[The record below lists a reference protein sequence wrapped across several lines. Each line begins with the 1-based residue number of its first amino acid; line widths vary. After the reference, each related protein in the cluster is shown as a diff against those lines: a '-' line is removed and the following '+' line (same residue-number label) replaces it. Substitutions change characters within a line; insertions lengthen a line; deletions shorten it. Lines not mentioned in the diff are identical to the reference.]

1 MHAYDKTLLVVLAGV
16 VIVTGFVIIFNVG
29 SHRRQAQPEAVVDPV
44 TDKIAKRFDP
54 VERSCE
60 QHCLNDKVFYN
71 TPAYHTCMKECA
83 DKGGMADQISVDAC
97 EVALSALDLHI
108 DREANPLGPTH
119 DPQKDHEGT
128 LRLRKLCQTSS
139 NRLALVRQY
148 LTDERLPFL
157 MEAYAKAARDCSEMA
172 EVCVKYLPQA
182 VQPKQE

>member
-1 MHAYDKTLLVVLAGV
+1 MHKIDKTVLVVFTV
-16 VIVTGFVIIFNVG
+16 VAIVVSMFFIVRSDRWKG
-29 SHRRQAQPEAVVDPV
+29 VVDPV
-44 TDKIAKRFDP
+44 TDKIAKQFDP

-60 QHCLNDKVFYN
+60 RHCLNDKVFYN
-71 TPAYHTCMKECA
+71 TPAYHTCMKECVN
-83 DKGGMADQISVDAC
+83 KGGMADQISADAC

-108 DREANPLGPTH
+108 DRETNPLGPTH

-128 LRLRKLCQTSS
+128 LRLRKLCQTTPD
-139 NRLALVRQY
+139 RLVLVRQY